1 MPISRPSTSEL
12 ARLSG
17 LVEALESELAAAES
31 AEDSAQ
37 AGEAECRAAAASAKL
52 QVQELQTELA
62 TLLKLL
68 KPAEKGTWVPVVD
81 DIRISGGHEQAVG
94 AALGDD
100 LDAAADEAAPAHW
113 RLTAGEADPTAS
125 RRRHA
130 VE

>member
-1 MPISRPSTSEL
+1 M
-12 ARLSG
+12 
-17 LVEALESELAAAES
+17 
-31 AEDSAQ
+31 
-37 AGEAECRAAAASAKL
+37 
-52 QVQELQTELA
+52 QELQTELA

-68 KPAEKGTWVPVVD
+68 KPAEKGAWAPVVD

-113 RLTAGEADPTAS
+113 RLTAGEADPTSS

-130 VE
+130 VEPIRLGAGRAQAPAGSRSAWSSRR

>member
-1 MPISRPSTSEL
+1 MPPLNPPKMARKPAKPNAAPPPRAPSS
-12 ARLSG
+12 
-17 LVEALESELAAAES
+17 
-31 AEDSAQ
+31 
-37 AGEAECRAAAASAKL
+37 

-68 KPAEKGTWVPVVD
+68 KPAEKGTWVPIVD
-81 DIRISGGHEQAVG
+81 EIRISGGHEQAVG

-113 RLTAGEADPTAS
+113 RLTAGEADPVLPE
-125 RRRHA
+125 RRHA